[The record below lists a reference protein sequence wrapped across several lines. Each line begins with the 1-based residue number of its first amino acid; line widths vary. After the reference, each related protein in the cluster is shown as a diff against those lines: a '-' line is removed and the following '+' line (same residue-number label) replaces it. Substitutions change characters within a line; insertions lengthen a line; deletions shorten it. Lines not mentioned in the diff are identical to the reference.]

1 MSHRCVRP
9 VFDSFRTINTTR
21 SLPLF
26 FSIATFVTVVVG
38 WQIYL
43 SCLTA
48 VAFLYKLSRPF
59 GMISFLFR
67 WRVIHSL
74 YFLCSTGK
82 HFLPVGAKGRGINGQ
97 LKTSFSI

>member
-1 MSHRCVRP
+1 VSHRCVRP

-48 VAFLYKLSRPF
+48 VAFWYKTEPAVRDYFFSLPLALYIHF
-59 GMISFLFR
+59 ISCVVQANIFCR
-67 WRVIHSL
+67 SE
-74 YFLCSTGK
+74 
-82 HFLPVGAKGRGINGQ
+82 PRGGGLTAN
-97 LKTSFSI
+97 